1 MNHEETVRKV
11 LSSRNAAGALKS
23 RESNTVEFK
32 ESFNK
37 NSTAKYA
44 KTMAAYSNNRGGYI
58 IFGVKDN
65 PRMIIGLKNDN
76 FENMSQ
82 EQFSETINS
91 LFAPAMDWDC
101 GTLVI
106 EVPVTDGTGTKQFLK
121 IGWIYTAEAEYKPI
135 IAQKPNDGEKIN
147 SGDVYYRYRA
157 RSEKIKFAEMSRLI
171 EERTTK
177 EREGLLRL
185 FEVIR
190 DNKTANLGIV
200 NYSNGKI
207 STPYG
212 VDVAFDRKLVTQVLR
227 KAKFIKEGSFS
238 ETDGIPVIKVTG
250 NIDLAEEVPVPE
262 GNPDE
267 THPYIQRQLAEKLN
281 ISTQDLYALIWYYKM
296 KEAKK
301 YHLEITVSRSSVTH
315 KFSEFAFQF
324 LKEKLAELEQK
335 PEEFETI
342 RMAYRNRNKKEVSRL
357 KRRHFYQNI
366 NGNCYLLSQSLSLQ
380 FRLE

>member
-1 MNHEETVRKV
+1 MNHEEAVRKV
-11 LSSRNAAGALKS
+11 LSSRTAAGTLKS

-65 PRMIIGLKNDN
+65 PRTIVGLKNEN

-82 EQFSETINS
+82 EQFSEAINS
-91 LFAPAMDWDC
+91 LFAPAMEWDC
-101 GTLVI
+101 GTLTI
-106 EVPVTDGTGTKQFLK
+106 EIPATDGTGASQSLK

-157 RSEKIKFAEMSRLI
+157 RSEKIKFAEMSRII
-171 EERTTK
+171 EERTAK

-190 DNKTANLGIV
+190 ENKTANLGIV

-227 KAKFIKEGSFS
+227 KAKFIKEGSFN
-238 ETDGIPVIKVTG
+238 ETEGIPVIKVTG

-281 ISTQDLYALIWYYKM
+281 ISTQLFDRGLLNRNGVMDVWNMAHVEGGDKYYIRKEYAEVSELG
-296 KEAKK
+296 KE
-301 YHLEITVSRSSVTH
+301 VTH
-315 KFSEFAFQF
+315 N
-324 LKEKLAELEQK
+324 AEGEGTGV
-335 PEEFETI
+335 PTNVP
-342 RMAYRNRNKKEVSRL
+342 AADDPAGDSGKEV
-357 KRRHFYQNI
+357 
-366 NGNCYLLSQSLSLQ
+366 
-380 FRLE
+380 

>member
-1 MNHEETVRKV
+1 MNHEETVRKA
-11 LSSRNAAGALKS
+11 LSIRTATGILKS

-32 ESFNK
+32 ENFNK

-58 IFGVKDN
+58 VFGVKDA
-65 PRMIIGLKNDN
+65 PRTITGLKNEN
-76 FENMSQ
+76 FENMNQ
-82 EQFSETINS
+82 EQFSEAINS
-91 LFAPAMDWDC
+91 LFAPEMVWDC
-101 GTLVI
+101 GSFTM
-106 EVPVTDGTGTKQFLK
+106 EVPTTDGTGGMQNLK
-121 IGWIYTAEAEYKPI
+121 IGWIYAAEAEYKPI
-135 IAQKPNDGEKIN
+135 IAQKTNDGEKIN

-157 RSEKIKFAEMSRLI
+157 RSEKIKFAEMSRII

-177 EREGLLRL
+177 EREGLLKL

-190 DNKTANLGIV
+190 ESKTANLGIV

-212 VDVAFDRKLVTQVLR
+212 IDVAFDRKLVTQVLK

-238 ETDGIPVIKVTG
+238 ETEGIPVIKVTG

-301 YHLEITVSRSSVTH
+301 YHLTITISRSSVTH

-324 LKEKLAELEQK
+324 LKEKLTELDQK
-335 PEEFETI
+335 PLEFEAI
-342 RMAYRNRNKKEVSRL
+342 RIEYRNRNKKEDG
-357 KRRHFYQNI
+357 RR
-366 NGNCYLLSQSLSLQ
+366 
-380 FRLE
+380 R

>member
-91 LFAPAMDWDC
+91 LFAPAM
-101 GTLVI
+101 
-106 EVPVTDGTGTKQFLK
+106 E
-121 IGWIYTAEAEYKPI
+121 WIYTAEAEYKPI

-357 KRRHFYQNI
+357 K
-366 NGNCYLLSQSLSLQ
+366 
-380 FRLE
+380 